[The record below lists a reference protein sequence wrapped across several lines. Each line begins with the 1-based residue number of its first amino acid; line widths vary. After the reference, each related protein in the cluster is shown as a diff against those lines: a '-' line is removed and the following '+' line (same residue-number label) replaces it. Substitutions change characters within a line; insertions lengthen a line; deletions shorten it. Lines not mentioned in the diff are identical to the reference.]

1 MIGTIVNV
9 SAIIIGSSTGA
20 LLNKGLKEEYKST
33 ITQALG
39 LVAISLGITWIV
51 SNLSKSSEPLLF
63 IISLVLGG
71 FIGAALDL
79 DGKVNSLGEKF
90 RKSDVQENKFM
101 EGLITAVLLFCVGTM
116 SILGPLES
124 ALKGNHT
131 LLFTNA
137 LLDGITSF
145 ILASTFG
152 IGIILS
158 GLILFI
164 WQGTIYLS
172 AQFISPFITPI
183 ILGEVSIIGGILIFS
198 TGINIL
204 ELKKIK
210 TLNLLPALIIPILYH
225 IPFINNIFNSLRNLF
240 FK

>member
-9 SAIIIGSSTGA
+9 GAIVVGSTVGSF
-20 LLNKGLKEEYKST
+20 LNKGIKDNYKTT

-51 SNLSKSSEPLLF
+51 TNISASNEPLLF

-71 FIGAALDL
+71 LVGSILSL
-79 DGKVNSLGEKF
+79 EQRVNKLGKKLISKGTDNNNLI
-90 RKSDVQENKFM
+90 Q
-101 EGLITAVLLFCVGTM
+101 GLTTAVLLFCVGTM
-116 SILGPLES
+116 SILGPIES
-124 ALKGNHT
+124 ALKGNNT

-137 LLDGITSF
+137 LLDGITSL

-158 GLILFI
+158 AIVLFM
-164 WQGTIYLS
+164 WQGGIYLS
-172 AQFISPFITPI
+172 AQFIAPFITPE
-183 ILGEVSIIGGILIFS
+183 ILGQVSIIGGILILS

-204 ELKKIK
+204 QIKKIN
-210 TLNLLPALIIPILYH
+210 TLNLLPALLIPPIYY
-225 IPFINNIFNSLRNLF
+225 ITFIHNVIDAVKKLIG
-240 FK
+240 

>member
-9 SAIIIGSSTGA
+9 GAIIIGSSTGA
-20 LLNKGLKEEYKST
+20 LLNKGIKEKYKST

-39 LVAISLGITWIV
+39 LAAISLGITWIV
-51 SNLSKSSEPLLF
+51 SNISQSSEPLLF

-71 FIGAALDL
+71 FIGAVLDIE
-79 DGKVNSLGEKF
+79 GKVNGLGEKF
-90 RKSDVQENKFM
+90 RKSNVKENSFI

-124 ALKGNHT
+124 ALKGNNT

-137 LLDGITSF
+137 LLDGITSL

-152 IGIILS
+152 IGIIISALV
-158 GLILFI
+158 LFI
-164 WQGTIYLS
+164 WQGTIYFT
-172 AQFISPFITPI
+172 AQFISPFVTPTM
-183 ILGEVSIIGGILIFS
+183 LGEVSIIGGILIFS

-204 ELKKIK
+204 EIKKIK
-210 TLNLLPALIIPILYH
+210 TLNLLPALIIPILYY
-225 IPFINNIFNSLRNLF
+225 IPFINEIFNSL
-240 FK
+240 KESIY